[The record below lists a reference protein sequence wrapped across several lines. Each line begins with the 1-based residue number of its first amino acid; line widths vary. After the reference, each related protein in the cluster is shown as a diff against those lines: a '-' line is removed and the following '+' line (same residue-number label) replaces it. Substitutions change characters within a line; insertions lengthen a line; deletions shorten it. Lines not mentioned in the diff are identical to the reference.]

1 VIYLHH
7 RVSVLKLKIGI
18 RETLRKGIN
27 LVGFDFPDLPI
38 LIKPNM
44 CTETDIY
51 GAANTDIQ
59 VIKALT
65 DTILEENPESKVIII
80 ESNSAGKNIENAFN
94 HLGYFKLEKKY
105 QNLGYDLSLVNL
117 SEKPKTSIY
126 FDGLYFDKLELPAIL
141 TKPKFFI
148 SVAKA
153 KTHSLTFITGVLKNQ
168 FGCLPEKDKTR
179 YHRYIDKVIVD
190 LNRILQP
197 DMCVVDALVGLEGR
211 TGRPIKIGALI
222 FGREPASVDA
232 ILTRV
237 MGFNPRRVKHILLA
251 AKYGL
256 GVLDPEV
263 IGNPIESVAVN
274 FRNPIT
280 FADILGRRL
289 PETLRPLARRIYR
302 KVT

>member
-1 VIYLHH
+1 
-7 RVSVLKLKIGI
+7 
-18 RETLRKGIN
+18 
-27 LVGFDFPDLPI
+27 
-38 LIKPNM
+38 
-44 CTETDIY
+44 
-51 GAANTDIQ
+51 
-59 VIKALT
+59 
-65 DTILEENPESKVIII
+65 
-80 ESNSAGKNIENAFN
+80 
-94 HLGYFKLEKKY
+94 
-105 QNLGYDLSLVNL
+105 LSLVNL